1 LGQKFVGLTQTADKV
16 VVAAENAGA
25 PVEFAAHWVV
35 GADGG
40 RSAVRKAVGLTMDG
54 FTWPQRVV
62 VTNIYY
68 DFERYGWNSGY
79 LIDPAYGAVVY
90 KINLVGLW
98 RFPFAEQATQPL
110 EKFKERILQFIRTV
124 LPGDQKYELAPY
136 RLQHASADRGHL
148 SPRTRR
154 SRR

>member
-1 LGQKFVGLTQTADKV
+1 
-16 VVAAENAGA
+16 
-25 PVEFAAHWVV
+25 
-35 GADGG
+35 
-40 RSAVRKAVGLTMDG
+40 MDG

-110 EKFKERILQFIRTV
+110 ETVMERILQFIRTV